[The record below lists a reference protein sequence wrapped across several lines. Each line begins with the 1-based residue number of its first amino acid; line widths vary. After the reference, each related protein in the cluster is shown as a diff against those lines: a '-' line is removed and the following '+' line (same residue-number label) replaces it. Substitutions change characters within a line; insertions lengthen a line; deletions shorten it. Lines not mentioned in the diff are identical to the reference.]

1 MKLMTK
7 DGAYMHCYNPNEVKR
22 AESKG
27 WKVVEEP
34 VKKAKKNAN
43 KSRNRR

>member
-1 MKLMTK
+1 MILMTK
-7 DGAYMHCYNPNEVKR
+7 NGAYMHCYNPNEVKR

-27 WKVVEEP
+27 WTIVQET

-43 KSRNRR
+43 KSSNRR